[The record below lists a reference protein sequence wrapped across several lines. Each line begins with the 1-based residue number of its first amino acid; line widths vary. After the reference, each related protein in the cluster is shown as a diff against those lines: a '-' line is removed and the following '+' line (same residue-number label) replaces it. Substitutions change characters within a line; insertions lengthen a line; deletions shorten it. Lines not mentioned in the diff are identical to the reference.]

1 MCITPPKKFLIYF
14 CVSLARAPLAP
25 RQPLAGVPL
34 YLGPLKLNCLIDKCR
49 SFNSYCPLLASHIGS
64 RCLAMAYY
72 HFARR
77 RVFQLTIAGSATRC
91 LPQTRSFSTPATTSP
106 HTRWL
111 SDLKAR
117 LGKCIIFGLP
127 KEQVRRAGQAA
138 KILGEEWR
146 GLIAGREGYLI
157 DSGHEGIVRW
167 GEMVCRTE
175 KKRYPHRHGV
185 HRRWGIS

>member
-1 MCITPPKKFLIYF
+1 
-14 CVSLARAPLAP
+14 
-25 RQPLAGVPL
+25 
-34 YLGPLKLNCLIDKCR
+34 
-49 SFNSYCPLLASHIGS
+49 
-64 RCLAMAYY
+64 MAYY

-106 HTRWL
+106 PTRWL

-175 KKRYPHRHGV
+175 KRDTRTDMVYIAVGGYLEEESELTV
-185 HRRWGIS
+185 SEGGL